1 MLAAKRPGFGIA
13 PRDREKVVGRTLR
26 VAVEHDD
33 ILTWEML

>member
-1 MLAAKRPGFGIA
+1 MLTRKRPGFGIA
-13 PRDREKVVGRTLR
+13 PRDLKKVVGRTLR